1 MDDRLTPTAF
11 DPVAERPTAVRTLGG
26 PDPAMLTVEAVL
38 EGRAGLDDIRITP
51 DALRRQAE
59 IARSAGRET
68 LAENFERAA
77 ELALMPQDELLATY
91 EMLRPGRAGSASV
104 MLTAAARLKETYGAV
119 RVAAL
124 IEEAAHTYEVRGL
137 FTRRY

>member
-11 DPVAERPTAVRTLGG
+11 DPVAERPTAVRTPSG
-26 PDPAMLTVEAVL
+26 PDPALTVEAVL

-104 MLTAAARLKETYGAV
+104 MLTAAARLKEAYGAV

-124 IEEAAHTYEVRGL
+124 IEEAADTYEVRGL